1 MAYPPS
7 AVERAMKVQGVIV
20 RALNG
25 DLTWLQVADILGR
38 GPAASAAC
46 AGSWSMRAMPACS
59 IDGASGQC
67 AWRRKGER
75 HRQRGRPKMRFEH
88 ASGLSRAGSMTA
100 RNLAPYWL
108 LCTAIHDDRF
118 SAWKG

>member
-1 MAYPPS
+1 MATEEVAMAYPPS
-7 AVERAMKVQGVIV
+7 VVERAMKVQGVIM

-67 AWRRKGER
+67 AWLAE
-75 HRQRGRPKMRFEH
+75 GRE
-88 ASGLSRAGSMTA
+88 ASTTRSPQ
-100 RNLAPYWL
+100 N
-108 LCTAIHDDRF
+108 AI
-118 SAWKG
+118 